1 MARKLKVD
9 FFKVVL
15 PDDSPHS
22 FEYVLHAVN
31 NSPKDDTRNTI
42 RNTCPFRLQ
51 NAWQTGDCW
60 KGEMIR
66 IRMDQLP
73 MKAKLSG
80 EVSPIDLDKDE
91 GIGEET
97 AFLYHV
103 PTKVLTKVLTI
114 QRNRYGVSAGV
125 FAWYFGE
132 KGSMAPIELQPVLQK
147 DGLQR
152 LADMKVVRK
161 MSLNIAG
168 VENMTT
174 FKGSGQGVES
184 MLGLMNQF
192 ESPNLTLTLSMGK
205 RRGSLES
212 VKAFAQSF
220 VQFNQQGESS
230 IHKFEISGKTE
241 DGEKSVIDLI
251 EYRMVEEIEVE
262 LKSGRTLSS
271 SEREY
276 AIQEAFS
283 SRKQELL
290 EMFSGQ

>member
-1 MARKLKVD
+1 MTRKLKVD

-15 PDDSPHS
+15 PDDFPHP
-22 FEYVLHAVN
+22 FEYVLNAVN
-31 NSPKDDTRNTI
+31 DSPNNDTRNAI
-42 RNTCPFRLQ
+42 RNACPFRLQ
-51 NAWQTGDCW
+51 EAWQTRDCW

-73 MKAKLSG
+73 IKAKLSG
-80 EVSPIDLDKDE
+80 DLSSIDLEDDE

-103 PTKVLTKVLTI
+103 PTKVLTI
-114 QRNRYGVSAGV
+114 QRNRYGVPAGV
-125 FAWYFGE
+125 FAWYFEE
-132 KGSMAPIELQPVLQK
+132 KGSVESIELQPILQK

-168 VENMTT
+168 VENMTA
-174 FKGSGQGVES
+174 FKGLGQGVES

-192 ESPNLTLTLSMGK
+192 ESPNLTLTVSMGK
-205 RRGSLES
+205 QRGSLKW
-212 VKAFAQSF
+212 VKSFAQSF
-220 VQFNQQGESS
+220 AKLNQQGENS

-241 DGEKSVIDLI
+241 DGEKSVLDLI

-262 LKSGRTLSS
+262 LRSGRTISS

-276 AIQEAFS
+276 AVQKAFS

-290 EMFSGQ
+290 EMFSSQ

>member
-1 MARKLKVD
+1 MTRKLKVD

-15 PDDSPHS
+15 PDDFPHP
-22 FEYVLHAVN
+22 FESVLNAVN
-31 NSPKDDTRNTI
+31 VSPNDHTRNAI
-42 RNTCPFRLQ
+42 RNACPFRLQ
-51 NAWQTGDCW
+51 EASQTGYSW

-73 MKAKLSG
+73 LKAKLSG
-80 EVSPIDLDKDE
+80 DVSSIDLEDDE

-97 AFLYHV
+97 AFLYHI
-103 PTKVLTKVLTI
+103 PTKVLAI
-114 QRNRYGVSAGV
+114 QRNRYGVSAAV

-132 KGSMAPIELQPVLQK
+132 KGSVETIKLEPILQK

-152 LADMKVVRK
+152 LANMKDVRK
-161 MSLNIAG
+161 LSLNIAG
-168 VENMTT
+168 LENMSV
-174 FKGSGQGVES
+174 FKGLGNGVEP
-184 MLGLMNQF
+184 MIALMNQF
-192 ESPNLTLTLSMGK
+192 KSPNLTLTISMGK

-212 VKAFAQSF
+212 VKDFVQSF
-220 VQFNQQGESS
+220 TQFNQQGESS

-241 DGEKSVIDLI
+241 DGEKSVLDLI

-262 LKSGRTLSS
+262 LKSGRTISS
-271 SEREY
+271 FDREY
-276 AIQEAFS
+276 AVQEAFS

>member
-1 MARKLKVD
+1 MTRKLKVD

-15 PDDSPHS
+15 PDDSSHS
-22 FEYVLHAVN
+22 FEYVLSAVN
-31 NSPKDDTRNTI
+31 NSPNDDTRNAT
-42 RNTCPFRLQ
+42 RHACPFRLQ
-51 NAWQTGDCW
+51 KARKTGDCW

-73 MKAKLSG
+73 IKAKLSG
-80 EVSPIDLDKDE
+80 DVSSIDLEEDE

-103 PTKVLTKVLTI
+103 PTRVLTI

-125 FAWYFGE
+125 FAWYFE
-132 KGSMAPIELQPVLQK
+132 VKGSVESIVLQPILQE
-147 DGLQR
+147 DGVQR
-152 LADMKVVRK
+152 LANMKDVRK
-161 MSLNIAG
+161 LSLNIAG
-168 VENMTT
+168 IENMTP
-174 FKGSGQGVES
+174 FKGLGKGVES
-184 MLGLMNQF
+184 MISLMNQF
-192 ESPNLTLTLSMGK
+192 KSPHLTLTVSMGK
-205 RRGSLES
+205 QRGSLEWA
-212 VKAFAQSF
+212 KDFAQSF
-220 VQFNQQGESS
+220 VKSNQQGESS

-241 DGEKSVIDLI
+241 DGEKSVLDLI

-276 AIQEAFS
+276 AVQEAFS

>member
-1 MARKLKVD
+1 MTRKLKVD

-15 PDDSPHS
+15 PDDFPNP
-22 FEYVLHAVN
+22 FESILNAVN
-31 NSPKDDTRNTI
+31 ISPNDHTRNAI
-42 RNTCPFRLQ
+42 RNAYPFRLQ
-51 NAWQTGDCW
+51 KASQTGDSW
-60 KGEMIR
+60 TGEMIR

-73 MKAKLSG
+73 LKVKLSG
-80 EVSPIDLDKDE
+80 DVSSIDLEDDE

-97 AFLYHV
+97 AFLYHF
-103 PTKVLTKVLTI
+103 PTKVLGI

-125 FAWYFGE
+125 FAWYFEE
-132 KGSMAPIELQPVLQK
+132 KGSVESIELQPILQK

-192 ESPNLTLTLSMGK
+192 ESPNLALTVSMGK
-205 RRGSLES
+205 QRGSLKW
-212 VKAFAQSF
+212 VKDFAQSF
-220 VQFNQQGESS
+220 VQFNQQGESA

-276 AIQEAFS
+276 AVQEAFS

>member
-1 MARKLKVD
+1 MTRKLKVD

-22 FEYVLHAVN
+22 FEHILHAVN
-31 NSPKDDTRNTI
+31 NSPKDDTRNAT

-51 NAWQTGDCW
+51 NAWQTEDCW

-80 EVSPIDLDKDE
+80 EVSPIDLEKDE

-103 PTKVLTKVLTI
+103 PTRVLTI

-132 KGSMAPIELQPVLQK
+132 KGSVAPIELEPVLQK

-152 LADMKVVRK
+152 LANIREVRK
-161 MSLNIAG
+161 LSLNIAG
-168 VENMTT
+168 AENMTV
-174 FKGSGQGVES
+174 FQGLGKGVES
-184 MLGLMNQF
+184 MIALIDQF
-192 ESPNLTLTLSMGK
+192 KSPNLTLTLSMGK
-205 RRGSLES
+205 KRGSLEW
-212 VKAFAQSF
+212 VKDFAQSF
-220 VQFNQQGESS
+220 VKSNQQGESS

-241 DGEKSVIDLI
+241 DGEKSVLDLI

-276 AIQEAFS
+276 AVQETFL

-290 EMFSGQ
+290 EMFSQQ

>member
-1 MARKLKVD
+1 MTRKLKVD

-15 PDDSPHS
+15 PDDFSDS
-22 FEYVLHAVN
+22 FESVLNAVN
-31 NSPKDDTRNTI
+31 VSPNDHTRNAI
-42 RNTCPFRLQ
+42 RNACPFRLQ
-51 NAWQTGDCW
+51 EAWQTEDCW

-73 MKAKLSG
+73 IKAKLSG
-80 EVSPIDLDKDE
+80 DVSSIDLEDDE

-103 PTKVLTKVLTI
+103 PTRVLTI

-125 FAWYFGE
+125 FAWYFE
-132 KGSMAPIELQPVLQK
+132 KKGSVESIELQPILQK

-152 LADMKVVRK
+152 LANIKDVRK
-161 MSLNIAG
+161 LSLNIAG
-168 VENMTT
+168 TENMAV
-174 FKGSGQGVES
+174 FKDSGKSVES
-184 MLGLMNQF
+184 MLSLIDQCK
-192 ESPNLTLTLSMGK
+192 SPNLTLTFSMGK
-205 RRGSLES
+205 QQGSLEWAKS
-212 VKAFAQSF
+212 FAQSF
-220 VQFNQQGESS
+220 AKLNQQGESS

-241 DGEKSVIDLI
+241 DGEKSVLDLI

-262 LKSGRTLSS
+262 LKSGRTISS

-276 AIQEAFS
+276 AVQKAFS